1 MQRRTLC
8 KYVLTLGSA
17 TLLAGCGFKL
27 RGYGTPVSRLEEVS
41 VEGPFGSLRDRLIVR
56 LENSGTAVNETA
68 PWVLT
73 LGQEHVEDRSLSLR
87 QAGDQQHEMTLTV
100 TMAVQRRSDGAY
112 RLPDETIRVQET
124 YMLND
129 DNLLAAG
136 DYREDVRNQLR
147 DQAARDIIQRLNTL
161 TGP

>member
-8 KYVLTLGSA
+8 KYALTLGSA

-27 RGYGTPVSRLEEVS
+27 RGYDTPVSRLEQIS
-41 VEGPFGSLRDRLIVR
+41 VEGPFNTLRDRLIVR
-56 LENSGTAVNETA
+56 LENNGTSVNQTA
-68 PWVLT
+68 PWILT
-73 LGQEHVEDRSLSLR
+73 LGQEHVEDRNLSLL
-87 QAGDQQHEMTLTV
+87 QAGNQQHEMTLTV

-112 RLPDETIRVQET
+112 RLPDEMIRVQET

-136 DYREDVRNQLR
+136 DYREEMRNQLR

-161 TGP
+161 AGP